1 MADTREDLRFGAGRL
16 DDDDLR
22 FDAVIRE
29 RQVLR
34 TDSVNGRLPIARARR
49 TVEGELDTG
58 FGDEARRSVERNP
71 PLDEIHRRRA
81 DEPRHEQVGR
91 MIVEIERCA
100 DLLDVAIMHADDLAR
115 TSVVWGKSVSVR
127 LDLGGRRIIKQKR
140 QKISTT

>member
-1 MADTREDLRFGAGRL
+1 MALAELRHHLAMADTREDLRFGAGRL

-71 PLDEIHRRRA
+71 PLDEIHRGDR
-81 DEPRHEQVGR
+81 
-91 MIVEIERCA
+91 
-100 DLLDVAIMHADDLAR
+100 
-115 TSVVWGKSVSVR
+115 KSTR
-127 LDLGGRRIIKQKR
+127 LN
-140 QKISTT
+140 SSH

>member
-81 DEPRHEQVGR
+81 DELRHDQVGR
-91 MIVEIERCA
+91 LIVEIERSA
-100 DLLDVAIMHADDLAR
+100 ALLDVAIMHDDDIVSPGHRLER
-115 TSVVWGKSVSVR
+115 WG
-127 LDLGGRRIIKQKR
+127 
-140 QKISTT
+140 

>member
-1 MADTREDLRFGAGRL
+1 MHEVEAWSQPDLLARPEIMALAELRHHLAMADTREDLRFGAGRL

-58 FGDEARRSVERNP
+58 FGEDR
-71 PLDEIHRRRA
+71 
-81 DEPRHEQVGR
+81 
-91 MIVEIERCA
+91 
-100 DLLDVAIMHADDLAR
+100 
-115 TSVVWGKSVSVR
+115 KSTR
-127 LDLGGRRIIKQKR
+127 LN
-140 QKISTT
+140 SSH

>member
-1 MADTREDLRFGAGRL
+1 MHEVAAWSQPDLLARPEIMALAELRHHLAMTDTREDLRFRAGRR

-29 RQVLR
+29 LQVLR

-71 PLDEIHRRRA
+71 PLDEIHRRR
-81 DEPRHEQVGR
+81 DR
-91 MIVEIERCA
+91 
-100 DLLDVAIMHADDLAR
+100 
-115 TSVVWGKSVSVR
+115 KSTR
-127 LDLGGRRIIKQKR
+127 LN
-140 QKISTT
+140 SSH

>member
-1 MADTREDLRFGAGRL
+1 MHEGEAWSQPDLLARPESMALAELRHHLAMADTREDLRFGAGRL

-71 PLDEIHRRRA
+71 PLAEIHRRRA
-81 DEPRHEQVGR
+81 DEPRHKQVGR
-91 MIVEIERCA
+91 LIVSTEERR
-100 DLLDVAIMHADDLAR
+100 V
-115 TSVVWGKSVSVR
+115 GKEGVS
-127 LDLGGRRIIKQKR
+127 
-140 QKISTT
+140 TF

>member
-58 FGDEARRSVERNP
+58 FGGQASRSVERNP
-71 PLDEIHRRRA
+71 PLDDIHRRRA
-81 DEPRHEQVGR
+81 DDARHDEVGR
-91 MIVEIERCA
+91 LRVEIETFA
-100 DLLDVAIMHADDLAR
+100 A
-115 TSVVWGKSVSVR
+115 R
-127 LDLGGRRIIKQKR
+127 LDLAILNAGDRSKSSR
-140 QKISTT
+140 